1 MWWSRPVHLAFLA
14 VMLTATA
21 SCGFKPL
28 YGDIGRTGAAQTDLA
43 FIEVDEPQERSAQ
56 RLRQILVANL
66 SPQGQPVQP
75 KYRLAVRITEGQEGV
90 GLRTDFTYTRINY
103 RLTGAFTL
111 VDHATGKQILGGT
124 VRGVT
129 AYNVGQDQVATVTAE
144 TDARER
150 ALQDMARDLQTRMAL
165 FFENRTAKK

>member
-1 MWWSRPVHLAFLA
+1 MWWSRLLHWAFLA
-14 VMLTATA
+14 VILTATA

-28 YGDIGRTGAAQTDLA
+28 YGDLGRTGAAQSDLA

-66 SPQGQPVQP
+66 NPQGQPVQP
-75 KYRLAVRITEGQEGV
+75 KYRLSVRITEGQEGV
-90 GLRTDFTYTRINY
+90 GLRADFTYTRINY
-103 RLTGAFTL
+103 RLTGAFAL
-111 VDHATGKQILGGT
+111 VETASGKQILGGT

-129 AYNVGQDQVATVTAE
+129 AYNVGRDQVATVTAE

-165 FFENRTAKK
+165 FFESRPATK

>member
-1 MWWSRPVHLAFLA
+1 
-14 VMLTATA
+14 MLTATA

-28 YGDIGRTGAAQTDLA
+28 YGDVGRTGAAQTDLA

-75 KYRLAVRITEGQEGV
+75 KYRLSVRIAEGQEGV

-103 RLTGAFTL
+103 RLTGAFAL
-111 VDHATGKQILGGT
+111 VDQATGKQILGGT

-129 AYNVGQDQVATVTAE
+129 AYNVGRDQVATVTAE

-165 FFENRTAKK
+165 FFESRMVKK